1 MLCPGPR
8 ELALERVLDDIRSGL
23 FGLESI
29 TLKRVVQRG
38 RSRCRLVI
46 SVARGETRGSLLDS
60 RPDWGRYL
68 VGTQSNSRG

>member
-46 SVARGETRGSLLDS
+46 SVARGETRLESDVALFLT
-60 RPDWGRYL
+60 PDLTG
-68 VGTQSNSRG
+68 VGT